1 MKTFQIKSK
10 DVKRSEHVIDAT
22 GQPLGRL
29 ASRIAILLMGK
40 HKPTYTAHIDSGD
53 KVVVTNAA
61 KVVLTGKKVEQKVY
75 QKHSNYPGG
84 FKEVA
89 VSKLLTERPDRVIEL
104 AVSRMLPKN
113 RLQDPRMR
121 RLTVIKGEKNG

>member
-10 DVKRSEHVIDAT
+10 DIKRNEHVMDAS

-29 ASRIAILLMGK
+29 ASRVAVLLMGK

-53 KVVVTNAA
+53 KVTVINAA
-61 KVVLTGKKVEQKVY
+61 KVVLTGRKVEQKVY

-89 VSKLLTERPDRVIEL
+89 VSKLLSERPSRVVEL

-113 RLQDPRMR
+113 RLQSPRMR
-121 RLTVIKGEKNG
+121 RLTVLKGEK

>member
-1 MKTFQIKSK
+1 MKTFQIKQK
-10 DVKRSEHVIDAT
+10 EIKRETHVIDAS

-29 ASRIAILLMGK
+29 ASRVAVLLIGK
-40 HKPTYTAHIDSGD
+40 HKPTYTTHIDSGD
-53 KVVVTNAA
+53 KVTVVNAA
-61 KVVLTGKKVEQKVY
+61 KVVLTGRKLDEKVY

-89 VSKLLTERPDRVIEL
+89 ANKLMTERPSRVIEL

-121 RLTVIKGEKNG
+121 RLTVLKGEK